1 MAETTNHNSSAGG
14 ETPRRRRQRRVSGAG
29 VALGVGKVL
38 GTLLLIAIT
47 TGAILACFAAVYIKT
62 VILPQ
67 TYVDARAFT
76 MNLSSTIYYTDPD
89 TGEEK
94 ELRTLHGEE
103 NRVLVDY
110 DEIPEHLI
118 AAVVSIEDER
128 FWTCLLY
135 TSPSPRD

>member
-94 ELRTLHGEE
+94 ELRTLH
-103 NRVLVDY
+103 
-110 DEIPEHLI
+110 
-118 AAVVSIEDER
+118 
-128 FWTCLLY
+128 
-135 TSPSPRD
+135 

>member
-1 MAETTNHNSSAGG
+1 MYK
-14 ETPRRRRQRRVSGAG
+14 RQ
-29 VALGVGKVL
+29 
-38 GTLLLIAIT
+38 
-47 TGAILACFAAVYIKT
+47 
-62 VILPQ
+62 ILPQ

-128 FWTCLLY
+128 FWTHHGVDSVSY
-135 TSPSPRD
+135 THLPLRKKRAAYRSGTRPVFQ